1 MIALG
6 EKNLDSVLKSF
17 IKIPLIRGSKND
29 IGTLV
34 QGVKYKMANRIQ
46 KEKGISKW
54 KIKSVQDDFEYM
66 ANGNGK
72 VVRWQGVR
80 VEKIRIKDKLESIAP
95 K

>member
-1 MIALG
+1 M
-6 EKNLDSVLKSF
+6 
-17 IKIPLIRGSKND
+17 
-29 IGTLV
+29 
-34 QGVKYKMANRIQ
+34 Q
-46 KEKGISKW
+46 KEQAISKW

-66 ANGNGK
+66 ANGSGK